1 MQNKMSQIE
10 KRDTGPDD
18 EISVE
23 TITVKGRTSSENQH
37 AISKVEIQLAAAYV
51 SDAQYNR
58 NILFDR
64 SPEGIRLYR
73 LYNHWGLLSI
83 TYIFIVVDL
92 ALAIFEEPAVVPLPI
107 WATSLVEFLC
117 LLAFTGRLIHFAKVI
132 PRKSFWKDA
141 KNICIIVTILL
152 TLVDMIIYG
161 SLKVTGYYGCRWS
174 RVLRPLF
181 LVNITE
187 SRQVRRAFRSIRN
200 TLPQILYVFLLFIFS
215 VLMFS
220 LMALKLFGK
229 RNYLTIEGKPYFTN
243 YLEVVF
249 NLYVLVTTANSPD
262 VMMPAYNNNTW
273 FSIFFILYIII
284 NTYVFMSVFLAV
296 IYNNYKKHLK
306 EEVKQLVSVKRH
318 KMVKAFKVLQVC
330 EGNEYIVRQ
339 SHWNQLV
346 KMVEPSISNAYR
358 ELLWSVSDD
367 EQKGYIGKVAFV
379 QLADLLNIR
388 VITTKARIHP
398 LQTWLPDLYH
408 SAGSRLIHKMV
419 QHKGF
424 VYAYDLIILINAV
437 FIGLD
442 EENAIIAYAEWVFLG
457 LYLVEISLKLYT
469 YEPRLFFAKHQF
481 WNWFDTIIIIAALVA
496 TIVTSV
502 LRSSGGYNSQQVLD
516 IVFILRVLRL
526 IRIVDSIKR
535 FRSIIN
541 TLMNIGPTMLTFGQL
556 VVVVYY
562 IFAIIGMEIFKYKIK
577 SYSPDSTDPESEFCG
592 NILLKDS
599 KFANYKYCKN
609 NFNNIVSSFVLLLE
623 LTVVN
628 QWHVLASGFTMV
640 THISAIL
647 YFIIFHIVV
656 VIIILNIFIAFILEA
671 FFVEYTVEKSNVQT
685 SIEKKIQELQLGIQ
699 EDQLE
704 GTLCNDMETPDN
716 DLGPTENTKVK
727 PTLMFEI
734 ASKRYRTA
742 DALLQR
748 IFQADL
754 SPDDDGSPLDESDED
769 SLPADFN
776 FQNPAFDSV

>member
-1 MQNKMSQIE
+1 MSQIE

-23 TITVKGRTSSENQH
+23 NITVAGRTSSENQH

-161 SLKVTGYYGCRWS
+161 SLKVTGYYGGRWS

-306 EEVKQLVSVKRH
+306 TMPVEMVVSVLQSVAKGEWFGASQEEVKQLVSVKRH
-318 KMVKAFKVLQVC
+318 KMVKAFKVLQEC

-398 LQTWLPDLYH
+398 LQTWLPGLYH

-419 QHKGF
+419 QHK
-424 VYAYDLIILINAV
+424 YV
-437 FIGLD
+437 FQ
-442 EENAIIAYAEWVFLG
+442 
-457 LYLVEISLKLYT
+457 YLT
-469 YEPRLFFAKHQF
+469 
-481 WNWFDTIIIIAALVA
+481 
-496 TIVTSV
+496 
-502 LRSSGGYNSQQVLD
+502 GGYNSQQVLD

-535 FRSIIN
+535 VLRLIRIVDSI
-541 TLMNIGPTMLTFGQL
+541 
-556 VVVVYY
+556 
-562 IFAIIGMEIFKYKIK
+562 K
-577 SYSPDSTDPESEFCG
+577 
-592 NILLKDS
+592 
-599 KFANYKYCKN
+599 
-609 NFNNIVSSFVLLLE
+609 
-623 LTVVN
+623 
-628 QWHVLASGFTMV
+628 SGFTMV

>member
-1 MQNKMSQIE
+1 M
-10 KRDTGPDD
+10 
-18 EISVE
+18 
-23 TITVKGRTSSENQH
+23 
-37 AISKVEIQLAAAYV
+37 EIQLAAAYV

-117 LLAFTGRLIHFAKVI
+117 LLVFTGRLVHFAKVI

-141 KNICIIVTILL
+141 KNICIIVTIL
-152 TLVDMIIYG
+152 
-161 SLKVTGYYGCRWS
+161 
-174 RVLRPLF
+174 
-181 LVNITE
+181 
-187 SRQVRRAFRSIRN
+187 VRRAFRSIRN

-437 FIGLD
+437 FIGMD

-599 KFANYKYCKN
+599 KFANYKYY
-609 NFNNIVSSFVLLLE
+609 ISEQYQAFVIIFLNSKIL
-623 LTVVN
+623 
-628 QWHVLASGFTMV
+628 LASGFTMV

-704 GTLCNDMETPDN
+704 GTMCNDMETPDN

-742 DALLQR
+742 DALLQH